1 MNPKSIMTNLN
12 KGIGVVG
19 SITID
24 KIVSEGQRFLKL
36 GGVTTYA
43 GLTYRR
49 HGIPTLIVSNLAEQ
63 DLNIIKKLKA
73 ERIDVFW
80 QASVQ
85 TTHFVNYIQRPGR
98 CQELPRQARPIGTGQ
113 TQEIIDRVDCLHLG
127 PLHPLDIDPAALS
140 LLHKS
145 NLPIFL
151 DVQGYTRIVRNKRV
165 YPSVSDHLAAGLSS
179 AQIIK
184 ANGIEFQSILDFYQM
199 NITELMTRFK
209 IEESVVTLG
218 ENGGFVH
225 TRSGETFRYAADT
238 VNSPADPT
246 GAGDVFFAA
255 YILSRFSNRLSIPAA
270 CRYAARIA
278 GLQAAGKYLTI
289 NQLGL

>member
-1 MNPKSIMTNLN
+1 MTNLN
-12 KGIGVVG
+12 KSIGVVG

-24 KIVSEGQRFLKL
+24 KIVSEGQRFFKL

-49 HGIPTLIVSNLAEQ
+49 HGIPTLIVSNLAER
-63 DLNIIKKLKA
+63 DLNVIKKLKV
-73 ERIDVFW
+73 EKIDVIGD
-80 QASVQ
+80 ATDH
-85 TTHFVNYIQRPGR
+85 TTHFVNYIQEHGR
-98 CQELPRQARPIGTGQ
+98 NQELLQQARPIAAEKIQ
-113 TQEIIDRVDCLHLG
+113 TLVHRVDGLHIG

-151 DVQGYTRIVRNKRV
+151 DVQGYTRMIRDRKV
-165 YPSVSDHLAAGLSS
+165 YPEVSNHLTEALKA

-184 ANGIEFQSILDFYQM
+184 ANGSEYRTILNFYQLDLT
-199 NITELMTRFK
+199 NLMKQFK
-209 IEESVVTLG
+209 IKESVVTLG
-218 ENGGFVH
+218 KNGGFVH
-225 TRSGETFRYAADT
+225 TRNGETFQYAADT

-255 YILSRFSNRLSIPAA
+255 YIVSRFSNHLSIPAA

-278 GLQAAGKYLTI
+278 ALQVAGNYVTI
-289 NQLGL
+289 KQLGLD

>member
-1 MNPKSIMTNLN
+1 MTYLN
-12 KGIGVVG
+12 KCIGVVG

-24 KIVSEGQRFLKL
+24 KIVTEGQRFNKL

-49 HGIPTLIVSNLAEQ
+49 HGIPTLIVSNLAKQ
-63 DLNIIKKLKA
+63 DLDNINTFKA
-73 ERIDVFW
+73 EKIDVIW
-80 QASVQ
+80 QKSVQ
-85 TTHFVNYIQRPGR
+85 TTHFVNYIQGPKR
-98 CQELPRQARPIGTGQ
+98 CQEMPQQASPIEPGQ
-113 TQEIIDRVDCLHLG
+113 IQEIIDRVDGLHLG

-140 LLHKS
+140 LLQIS

-184 ANGIEFQSILDFYQM
+184 ANGIEYQSILDFYQM
-199 NITELMTRFK
+199 NLTELMTRFK
-209 IEESVVTLG
+209 IDESVVTSG
-218 ENGGFVH
+218 KTGGFVH
-225 TRSGETFRYAADT
+225 TRNGETFQYAADT

-255 YILSRFSNRLSIPAA
+255 YIVSRFSNQLSIPEA

-278 GLQAAGKYLTI
+278 GLQVAGKYLTI
-289 NQLGL
+289 DQLGLD